1 MRITAVDV
9 PVVSN
14 NMTVA
19 ELVRAAEHAFPYP
32 SPIIKLM
39 IEKLDAQGYVQFPDQ
54 GSGQDDPHGVNCPS
68 CGAALQIT
76 LES

>member
-1 MRITAVDV
+1 MKLTSAIV

-39 IEKLDAQGYVQFPDQ
+39 IEKLGNPHARFPDQ
-54 GSGQDDPHGVNCPS
+54 GSGQADEHGVNCPS